1 MIASATE
8 PGSQT
13 DPLLS
18 TQSAAANNARATDR
32 ACAVV
37 RYSSW
42 SADSHTP
49 TSPLGFCTAATSAE
63 KPSSPRSGGQCGP
76 KWRVGPVS
84 PAGCSVWHQLGQV
97 VDVMPSILR
106 QPQGLGRMGGMRQ
119 AREDPSPWMSLAAS
133 PRIWPAKRSRR
144 HRPRSQPG
152 SRWVDVEEHPRPYLS
167 SWSWTYPFL
176 MALGHCLLTR
186 A

>member
-63 KPSSPRSGGQCGP
+63 KPSSPRRGGQCGP
-76 KWRVGPVS
+76 KWRMGPVS
-84 PAGCSVWHQLGQV
+84 PSGCSVWHQLGQV
-97 VDVMPSILR
+97 VDFMLQFCDNPKGLDEWGVCVRLERTQVHGCPW
-106 QPQGLGRMGGMRQ
+106 QPRPGSG
-119 AREDPSPWMSLAAS
+119 
-133 PRIWPAKRSRR
+133 
-144 HRPRSQPG
+144 RPREAADIDQDLNPAQDGLTLRSIRG
-152 SRWVDVEEHPRPYLS
+152 HISRAGVGP
-167 SWSWTYPFL
+167 
-176 MALGHCLLTR
+176 TR
-186 A
+186 S